1 MSVAMKPV
9 DYVVLERIVCQRK
22 PEVYKVESDYLAYEQ
37 LSALLENSRQTWSNI
52 EMVYQFCERRQA
64 TTGKKK
70 GKNFDVVGVYLQGK
84 NGQTDFK
91 YMEGLSF
98 LVPVP
103 DVMKDIV
110 QFMKGG
116 WNNEC

>member
-1 MSVAMKPV
+1 MKPV

-22 PEVYKVESDYLAYEQ
+22 PEVYKAESDYLAYEQ

-70 GKNFDVVGVYLQGK
+70 VFEVVGVYLQGK
-84 NGQTDFK
+84 SGKMDYKFMNG
-91 YMEGLSF
+91 LNF
-98 LVPVP
+98 LVPIP
-103 DVMKDIV
+103 DVTKEMA

-116 WNNEC
+116 WNQ